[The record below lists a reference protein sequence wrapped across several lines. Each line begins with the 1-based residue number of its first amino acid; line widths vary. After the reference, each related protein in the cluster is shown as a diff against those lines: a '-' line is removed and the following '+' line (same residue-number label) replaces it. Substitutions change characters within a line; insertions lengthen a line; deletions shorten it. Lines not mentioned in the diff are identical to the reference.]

1 MLASTSLTDWLAPGS
16 PAIDQAIRRASSP
29 GHESWWQRC
38 AAVGFCANPVQASA
52 CDPDLGRRMAVMIRF
67 GNRRAAICPS
77 CSDLY
82 AADTWQLVHAGT
94 QGGHHGM
101 PETTANRPQVFAT
114 LTAPSFGAV
123 HTSSSRPGLADTVC
137 HSAFSGKSHCPHG
150 KALWCNAIHAS
161 DDPEVGQPLCPD
173 CYDYTGHV
181 LFNWHAPELWRRFT
195 IALRRAVAD
204 HLRRIGI
211 DPNAVRVSFVKVAEY
226 QRRAVVHYHTII
238 RLDPP
243 NNDDSS
249 TGASDAKVSAIELA
263 ALVRQ
268 AANQVRLPVTVD
280 AAAGAAAT
288 ASESE
293 ARMLRFGSQ
302 IDTQPLND
310 IDDTGK
316 PGLAR
321 RVAAY
326 LAKYTTKSVAEF
338 GIAARR
344 ISPAAIAELDIP
356 AHTRRILS
364 TLVNLATLPANT
376 AMAGW
381 LHTLGYRGH
390 ITSKSRRYSITTTA
404 LRAARRHWRIH
415 RADQPEHVDV
425 QHNSHDQEDWSNS
438 ACELSDWRIDGV
450 GHRNDGERLLVHTAA
465 LRAREYRY
473 LARLDAS
480 QNSGASP

>member
-1 MLASTSLTDWLAPGS
+1 MLAPAPTTLRDWLAPGS
-16 PAIDQAIRRASSP
+16 AAIEQAIRRAGSP
-29 GHESWWQRC
+29 GYESWWQRC
-38 AAVGFCANPVQASA
+38 ASVGFCANPIQASA
-52 CDPDLGRRMAVMIRF
+52 FDPDQNRRVAVLIRC

-82 AADTWQLVHAGT
+82 AADTWQLIHAGA

-101 PETTANRPQVFAT
+101 PEDTAERPQVFAT

-123 HTSSSRPGLADTVC
+123 HTSSSRPGQAGTVC
-137 HSAFSGKSHCPHG
+137 HRPGNHKTQCRHG
-150 KALWCNAIHAS
+150 IPLWCSAIHRG
-161 DDPEVGQPLCPD
+161 DDPQVGQPLCPE

-195 IALRRAVAD
+195 IGLRRAVTA
-204 HLRRIGI
+204 HLRRIGA
-211 DPNAVRVSFVKVAEY
+211 DPGTLRVSFVKVAEY
-226 QRRAVVHYHTII
+226 QRRAVIHYHILI
-238 RLDPP
+238 RLDPTD
-243 NNDDSS
+243 DDSATGPSELGVS
-249 TGASDAKVSAIELA
+249 TIELA

-268 AANQVRLPVTVD
+268 AASKVRLPVVLD
-280 AAAGAAAT
+280 GPAGPS
-288 ASESE
+288 SESE
-293 ARMLRFGSQ
+293 GRILRFGEQ
-302 IDTQPLND
+302 IDTQPLTAAD
-310 IDDTGK
+310 ETGK

-344 ISPAAIAELDIP
+344 ISPAAIGELDIP

-364 TLVNLATLPANT
+364 TLDKLAALPGHA

-390 ITSKSRRYSITTTA
+390 ITTKSRRYSVTMTA
-404 LRAARRHWRIH
+404 LRAARHRWRAR
-415 RADQPEHVDV
+415 RADNTEQAGCPSD
-425 QHNSHDQEDWSNS
+425 SHTGQDFSSTAD
-438 ACELSDWRIDGV
+438 ALSDWRIDGA

-465 LRAREYRY
+465 HQARQHRY
-473 LARLDAS
+473 LARLETPE
-480 QNSGASP
+480 QTGASP